1 MLPTQGNLAMKRI
14 LPVKSLPRISPLS
27 LPLRAAL
34 SLCLIACCSPAGRA
48 AAPEAKVTDR
58 EWEQAA
64 QALAFRIDALMERH
78 WQSIP
83 VKPAAPVGDA
93 AFLRRI
99 TLDLAGRI
107 PTQREAV
114 AFAEDTSP
122 DKRTG
127 AIRRLLSGPEY
138 PLHMGRVLDEIIQG
152 KNAGDGEFLEYL
164 RTAVAARK
172 SWDGVFRDI
181 LLGPWD
187 ADERKGARAFLARR
201 LPSLDDLTHDT
212 TVVFFGVNISCAKC
226 HDHPLVED
234 WKQEHYFGM
243 ASFFNPTYEGGKKAR
258 GKPNDPVLT
267 ERETMPVTYVTTKGE
282 KRSAKPMFLSGRVT
296 EEPAPQVEAEQ
307 KAPPVSRRE
316 QLVQFALGE
325 KTFFSKAIV
334 NRLWA
339 YLMGRGLV
347 NPLDQMHAANLPVV
361 PDVLDLLA
369 EDLAANGYDL
379 DRLVAALVSS
389 RVYQL
394 ASARTPEK
402 EEADATDFAVA
413 SLRPLTPAQYALS
426 LVLATGDGAFDRAET
441 PEERGKSYRDLEKQ
455 AAALTRAKLL
465 DPRTERFQSSAAE
478 ALYMSNQP
486 DVQKLT
492 MPAGNNLT
500 ARLAALEDSRQ
511 LVETAV
517 WTVLSRPP
525 TEPERDHLVQWI
537 EERKENRARACGQLV
552 WALLTSAEFRFN
564 H

>member
-1 MLPTQGNLAMKRI
+1 LA
-14 LPVKSLPRISPLS
+14 VW
-27 LPLRAAL
+27 
-34 SLCLIACCSPAGRA
+34 LIGCCSLAGRA
-48 AAPEAKVTDR
+48 AAQEVKITER
-58 EWEQAA
+58 EREQAV
-64 QALAFRIDALMERH
+64 QALALRIDALMEKH
-78 WQSIP
+78 WQGVP
-83 VKPAAPVGDA
+83 VTPAAPVGDA
-93 AFLRRI
+93 AFLRRL

-107 PTQREAV
+107 PTQREAA
-114 AFAEDTSP
+114 AFAGDPSP
-122 DKRTG
+122 DKR
-127 AIRRLLSGPEY
+127 AAAMRRLLSGPEY

-164 RTAVAARK
+164 RAAVAARK
-172 SWDGVFRDI
+172 RWDEVFRDI

-187 ADERKGARAFLARR
+187 TNERKGARAFLARR

-243 ASFFNPTYEGGKKAR
+243 ASFFNPTYEAGKKAR
-258 GKPNDPVLT
+258 GKPNDLALM
-267 ERETMPVTYVTTKGE
+267 ERETMPVTYVTAKGE

-296 EEPAPQVEAEQ
+296 EEPASQAEAEP
-307 KAPPVSRRE
+307 KEAPRVSRRE
-316 QLVQFALGE
+316 QLVQFALEE

-361 PDVLDLLA
+361 ADVLDLLA

-394 ASARTPEK
+394 ASIRTPEK

-413 SLRPLTPAQYALS
+413 SLRPLTPAQYAVS
-426 LVLATGDGAFDRAET
+426 LVLATGDDAFDRSET
-441 PEERGKSYRDLEKQ
+441 PEERGQRYRDLEKQ

-525 TEPERDHLVQWI
+525 TELECDNLVQWI
-537 EERKENRARACGQLV
+537 EARKENRSRACGQLV